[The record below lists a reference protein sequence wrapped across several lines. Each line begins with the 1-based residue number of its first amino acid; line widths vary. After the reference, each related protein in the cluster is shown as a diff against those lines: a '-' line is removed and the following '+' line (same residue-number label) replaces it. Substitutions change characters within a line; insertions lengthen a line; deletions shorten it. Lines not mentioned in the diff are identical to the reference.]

1 LLAQATMGETLL
13 VEDLMTR
20 SPYTIQVTKTVADAK
35 AVMKRHKVR
44 HLPVLDEGHLVGLVS
59 ERDLKLVEAHS
70 SSDCEDIPV
79 TQAMRRAPWTVAPST
94 PLESAARHMAR
105 HKLGSSVVLEN
116 DKVVGIFTSTDG
128 LRALAELLAAGR
140 SEQL

>member
-1 LLAQATMGETLL
+1 MAETIL

-20 SPYTIQVTKTVADAK
+20 APYTIAVTKTLADAK
-35 AVMKRHKVR
+35 ATMKRYKVR

-59 ERDLKLVEAHS
+59 DRDLKLVEAHS
-70 SSDCEDIPV
+70 PSDCEDIPI
-79 TQAMRRAPWTVAPST
+79 TEAMRRAPWTVTPST

-105 HKLGSSVVLEN
+105 HRLGSSVVLEN
-116 DKVVGIFTSTDG
+116 NKVVGIFTSTDG

-140 SEQL
+140 STKP